1 MLKSMTGFGQGEA
14 DDNLHKI
21 RIEIRSLNHRYLEVS
36 AKIPERLKTFE
47 RKILEE
53 IKKNF
58 SRGKLEIFLN
68 LDSVL
73 EEPSKEIVL
82 DLKLAENFMEALKKL
97 KEKLSIKDD
106 ITLSDIVKNKEIFTF
121 KEPEAKENQ
130 LGKLI
135 EISLSQAIRGVKET
149 RLAEGNIL
157 ERDIRTR
164 ILNILSSIHE
174 IEQKAESLLLL
185 YKDKLQERIKKI
197 AAEVEIDPVKIEEQV
212 VLFAEKSDITEEI
225 VRAKTHLENFLKLLE
240 TDETAGRKMDFY
252 IQEINREVNTIGSKS
267 SSSIVSESVIQIK
280 VELEKIR
287 EQVQNVE

>member
-1 MLKSMTGFGQGEA
+1 MLRSMTGFGQGEA
-14 DDNLHKI
+14 CDNLHKI

-36 AKIPERLKTFE
+36 AKTPERLKVFE
-47 RKILEE
+47 RKVLEE
-53 IKKNF
+53 IKKKF
-58 SRGKLEIFLN
+58 SRGKIEIFFN
-68 LDSVL
+68 FDSVI
-73 EEPSKEIVL
+73 EEPSKEIEL
-82 DLKLAENFMEALKKL
+82 DIKLAEKFMEALKQL

-121 KEPEAKENQ
+121 KEHEEKENN
-130 LGKLI
+130 LGTLL
-135 EISLSQAIRGVKET
+135 ETSLFQAVQGLNET

-157 ERDIRTR
+157 ETDIRTR
-164 ILNILSSIHE
+164 ILNILNSIRE

-197 AAEVEIDPVKIEEQV
+197 ATGIEIDPAKIEELV

-225 VRAKTHLENFLKLLE
+225 LRAKTHLEKFLKLLE
-240 TDETAGRKMDFY
+240 TDEAVGRKMDFY

-267 SSSIVSESVIQIK
+267 SSSIISESVIQIK

>member
-1 MLKSMTGFGQGEA
+1 MTGFGQGEA

-68 LDSVL
+68 LDSAL

-82 DLKLAENFMEALKKL
+82 DLKLAENFMEALRKL

-197 AAEVEIDPVKIEEQV
+197 AAEVEIDPAKIEEQV